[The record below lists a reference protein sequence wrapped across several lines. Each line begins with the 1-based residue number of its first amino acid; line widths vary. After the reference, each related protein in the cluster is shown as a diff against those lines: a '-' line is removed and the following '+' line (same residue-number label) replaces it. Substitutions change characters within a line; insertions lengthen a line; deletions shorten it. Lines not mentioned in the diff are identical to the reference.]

1 MFFPIPTSNVRDRLF
16 DTVMTRSL
24 AWLIPVILLC
34 SFSGVKCTVKYSG
47 IYTASVDNETDAH
60 IRFYEDGTVLVS
72 TSVKNIKDVSTW
84 FTKENSDR
92 VLKGKYKVKGC
103 SLRFDVKGDTGK
115 QSFSG
120 TINGDD
126 LTMDI
131 TNGKS
136 KASTTRTY
144 HFIA

>member
-1 MFFPIPTSNVRDRLF
+1 MIRTISWIFPVL
-16 DTVMTRSL
+16 
-24 AWLIPVILLC
+24 LLC
-34 SFSGVKCTVKYSG
+34 SFSGGKCTVQYTG

-60 IRFYEDGTVLVS
+60 IRFYDDGTVLVS

-92 VLKGKYKVKGC
+92 VLKGKYKIKGC
-103 SLRFDVKGDTGK
+103 SIRFEVKGDTGK

-120 TINGDD
+120 TISGDD
-126 LTMDI
+126 LIMDI

-136 KASTTRTY
+136 KASTSRTY
-144 HFIA
+144 HFIAI